1 MAASGS
7 GFIGASGFPA
17 VSPERCAKCPIACVV
32 SDPLLG
38 FGSRMK
44 SGRAP
49 SQAREVDMLGA
60 FRHRAH
66 PFGGLFH
73 TTLESAVVASGALLM
88 LLTLLIFYFGLLAM
102 K

>member
-1 MAASGS
+1 
-7 GFIGASGFPA
+7 
-17 VSPERCAKCPIACVV
+17 
-32 SDPLLG
+32 
-38 FGSRMK
+38 
-44 SGRAP
+44 
-49 SQAREVDMLGA
+49 MLGA